1 MKMRRI
7 KLVHTMNTRDLGGYP
22 LGSSGATRFGR
33 ILRSDAP
40 CELVPEEVQ
49 YLKEFGVRTAIDL
62 RSPAE
67 AEYRPCS
74 LQNTDGISYRHIP
87 FAIGNRTPV
96 SAEEVPL
103 LYWKIVTDYS
113 AMSRIMKSI
122 AEEPETVLF
131 FCSAGKDTTGVVAA
145 LLLLHTGVAR
155 EDILADYQ
163 ISYTYI
169 RPVIEAIRAKDQ
181 KLPSFYG
188 RSDMEYMDAL
198 LDRFQE
204 VYGSSEH
211 YFEEI
216 GLTEQERAIL
226 KQKLI

>member
-1 MKMRRI
+1 MQMRRI
-7 KLVHTMNTRDLGGYP
+7 ELAHTMNTRDLGGYP
-22 LGSSGATRFGR
+22 LENSGATRFGR
-33 ILRSDAP
+33 VLRSDAP
-40 CELVPEEVQ
+40 CELTPEEVR
-49 YLKEFGVRTAIDL
+49 YLKEFGVHTAIDL

-74 LQNTDGISYRHIP
+74 LQSTDGVIYRHIP
-87 FAIGNRTPV
+87 FAVGNRTPA
-96 SAEEVPL
+96 SREEVPL
-103 LYWKIVTDYS
+103 LYWEIVTDYS
-113 AMSRIMKSI
+113 AMRQIMKSI

-131 FCSAGKDTTGVVAA
+131 FCSAGKDRTGVAAA
-145 LLLLHTGVAR
+145 LLLLHAGVAR

-169 RPVIEAIRAKDQ
+169 RPVIEAIRAKNPE
-181 KLPSFYG
+181 LPSFFG

-204 VYGSSEH
+204 VYGSSDR

-216 GLTEQERAIL
+216 GLTEQERKFL